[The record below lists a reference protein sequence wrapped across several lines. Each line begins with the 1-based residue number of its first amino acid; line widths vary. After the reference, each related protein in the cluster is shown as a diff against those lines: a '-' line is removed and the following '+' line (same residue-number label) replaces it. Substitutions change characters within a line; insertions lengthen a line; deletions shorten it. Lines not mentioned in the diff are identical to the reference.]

1 MATTAP
7 VTPSPAAAYLT
18 AWSHGDLDA
27 IAGLLDEHVT
37 YAGPSG
43 ARTGREACL
52 GAIARVVGL
61 TDTLDVEHVV
71 EQPVEKA
78 GEHPAVGATE
88 ATALALSWSRLTLR
102 GVPSVTLANRFES
115 RGGRIVSIAAAYD
128 LATALPAFSPSLP
141 HPTHRE
147 SDPR

>member
-1 MATTAP
+1 MATPAP

-18 AWSHGDLDA
+18 AWSHGDLDV

-43 ARTGREACL
+43 AQTGRKACL

-61 TDTLDVEHVV
+61 TDDLDVEHVV
-71 EQPVEKA
+71 EQA
-78 GEHPAVGATE
+78 GEQVADGAGE
-88 ATALALSWSRLTLR
+88 ATDLALTWSRLTLR

-115 RGGRIVSIAAAYD
+115 RSGRILSIAAAYD